1 MDPMTKHAATP
12 VQDIA
17 SFYDDLASDYDSM
30 TSYEKRFVQERPF
43 FRVLVERYGIKSAL
57 DAGSG
62 SGFHS
67 MLLAQLGVRVTAV
80 DVSAAMLQRAEIHAK
95 ELGLKVKTVK
105 ARFQELDKVLRRKF
119 DGIFC
124 LGNTLVHI
132 LSTKELAK
140 TLRNFAALL
149 NTGGVLFL
157 QILNYD
163 RILTQRDRIQ
173 SSKES
178 GDKTFVRFYD
188 YDEKGIL
195 FNILTLQRTT
205 GSVKQKLNTVRLR
218 PLLRSELLS
227 RLQDA
232 GFFEIQF
239 FGSIS
244 MKPFERKQSRDLVI
258 LARKC
263 A

>member
-1 MDPMTKHAATP
+1 MDPMTSNDRTP

-17 SFYDDLASDYDSM
+17 SFYDDLAPDYDSM
-30 TSYEKRFVQERPF
+30 TGFEKRFVQERPF
-43 FRVLVERYGIKSAL
+43 VRVLVERYGIRSAL

-67 MLLAQLGVRVTAV
+67 MLLAQLGVQVTAV
-80 DVSAAMLQRAEIHAK
+80 DVSAAMLRLVEIHAK
-95 ELGLKVKTVK
+95 ELGLRVKTVK
-105 ARFQELDKVLRRKF
+105 ARFQELNRMLRRKF
-119 DGIFC
+119 DAVFC

-140 TLRNFAALL
+140 TLRTFSTLL
-149 NTGGVLFL
+149 NSDGVLFL

-163 RILTQRDRIQ
+163 RILAKRDRIQ

-178 GDKTFVRFYD
+178 VDKTFVRFYD
-188 YDEKGIL
+188 YDEEGIL
-195 FNILTLQRTT
+195 FNILTLQKSA
-205 GSVKQKLNTVRLR
+205 GSVEQKLKTIRLR

-232 GFFEIQF
+232 GFAEMQS
-239 FGSIS
+239 FGGIS
-244 MKPFERKQSRDLVI
+244 MKPFEPSDSRDLVI
-258 LARKC
+258 LARKRP
-263 A
+263 